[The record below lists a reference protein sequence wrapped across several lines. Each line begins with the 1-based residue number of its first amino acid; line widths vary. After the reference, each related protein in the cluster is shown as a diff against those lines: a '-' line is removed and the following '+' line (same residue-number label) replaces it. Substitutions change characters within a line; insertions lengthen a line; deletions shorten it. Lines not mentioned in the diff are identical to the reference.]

1 MIKIYCRLRVGIPYG
16 WVCRLYCK
24 TTIKLSV
31 VLDFFRHTL
40 WDVVVVVVIGITFNM
55 RYIILYIHTHMQL
68 LQVSVYVCSYI
79 PVWISARV
87 SLRLH
92 TGDIII

>member
-1 MIKIYCRLRVGIPYG
+1 MG
-16 WVCRLYCK
+16 VCRLYCK

-40 WDVVVVVVIGITFNM
+40 WGVIVVVIGITFNM

-68 LQVSVYVCSYI
+68 LQVCMCVCSYI

-92 TGDIII
+92 TGDIIV